1 MTTHQTI
8 SHTNRT
14 ALPRSLI
21 ARPRRVF
28 RAIWAFRLGQVVDFY
43 AEKALVV
50 GRQRSAR
57 GRELYSIMTTCADR
71 PFRQVQASAL
81 TASGAPPAHPI
92 HAAFRQL
99 AVDEYEFKF
108 AIGQPVILVSTAE
121 TATIV
126 GRSQV
131 AGCVDQYVIEFADAD
146 REPLQLHDFQ
156 ISAA

>member
-1 MTTHQTI
+1 
-8 SHTNRT
+8 
-14 ALPRSLI
+14 
-21 ARPRRVF
+21 
-28 RAIWAFRLGQVVDFY
+28 
-43 AEKALVV
+43 
-50 GRQRSAR
+50 
-57 GRELYSIMTTCADR
+57 
-71 PFRQVQASAL
+71 
-81 TASGAPPAHPI
+81 
-92 HAAFRQL
+92 L